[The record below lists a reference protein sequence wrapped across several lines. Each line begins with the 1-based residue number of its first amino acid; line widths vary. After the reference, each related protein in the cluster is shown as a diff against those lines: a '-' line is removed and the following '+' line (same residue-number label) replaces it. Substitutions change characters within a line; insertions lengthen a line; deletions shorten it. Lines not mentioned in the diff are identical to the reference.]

1 VCAGEW
7 FGWAVVGVKIDAFLL
22 LRSKPLYCVVAI
34 AIVIFINFFINA
46 LINPALYIVCNG

>member
-1 VCAGEW
+1 MCAGEW
-7 FGWAVVGVKIDAFLL
+7 VGGAVVGVTFDDFLL